1 MRQERPRFALVVH
14 MDRYTL
20 DCIELSAVEH
30 ECADGKARLI
40 VREFDP
46 VASYE
51 GEPAQ
56 SSRNIGQDDEGGD

>member
-1 MRQERPRFALVVH
+1 

-30 ECADGKARLI
+30 ECADGKACLI

-46 VASYE
+46 VAIYE